1 MLLVEVRMAKQPTV
15 RVSAYLT
22 PQQYEALRR
31 EAFERRSKIAVL
43 VREAVD
49 LWLEAQREERK

>member
-1 MLLVEVRMAKQPTV
+1 MAKQAAV
-15 RVSAYLT
+15 RISAYLT
-22 PQQYEALRR
+22 PEQYEALRR

-49 LWLEAQREERK
+49 RWLQEQRHEKGAK